1 MKIFNVGLVGNGKMG
16 KIYVKEIKKN
26 INFKII
32 DILDHKNLKKKPEL
46 IKKFFNS
53 KIIDLFIISSPIKT
67 HFKYLEYAY
76 ASKKNIII
84 EKPLVEKI
92 NQLRKL
98 IQLNKNYNKKIMIH
112 HNDVV
117 NFKNLNFMKDFTNYK
132 KIKMIEMFYG
142 KKEIVNSY
150 KKPFFDWLPHPLAII
165 INFFG
170 VPNKFKILE
179 YSKKIKKKSIFEKL
193 KLVFELDYFKIF
205 LNFSNDFKKS
215 SKKIIIY
222 TKNKKKIYDGYNKK
236 NQRSVKLLLEK
247 FNKVNKIN
255 DINSNINVYKLLFKI
270 EEKISKIKKPRST
283 NN

>member
-1 MKIFNVGLVGNGKMG
+1 MKIFNVGLVGNGKIG

-32 DILDHKNLKKKPEL
+32 DILDHKNLKNKPEL
-46 IKKFFNS
+46 IKRFFNS
-53 KIIDLFIISSPIKT
+53 KIIDLVIISSPIKT
-67 HFKYLEYAY
+67 HFKYLEHAY
-76 ASKKNIII
+76 ESKKNIII

-92 NQLRKL
+92 NQLKKL
-98 IQLNKNYNKKIMIH
+98 IQLNKDYNKKVIIH

-117 NFKNLNFMKDFTNYK
+117 NFENLNFMKDFTNHK

-170 VPNKFKILE
+170 TPNKFKILE
-179 YSKKIKKKSIFEKL
+179 YSKKIKKKLIFEKL

-215 SKKIIIY
+215 SKKVIIY
-222 TKNKKKIYDGYNKK
+222 TKNKNKIYDGYNKK

-247 FNKVNKIN
+247 FSKVNKIN
-255 DINSNINVYKLLFKI
+255 DINSDINVYKLLFKI
-270 EEKISKIKKPRST
+270 EEKISKINKPRST
-283 NN
+283 TN